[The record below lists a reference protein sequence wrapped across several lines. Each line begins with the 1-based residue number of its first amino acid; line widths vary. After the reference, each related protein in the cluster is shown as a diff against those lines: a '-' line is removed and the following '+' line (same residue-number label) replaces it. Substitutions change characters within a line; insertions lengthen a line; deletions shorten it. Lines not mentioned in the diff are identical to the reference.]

1 MWETV
6 FNVAMVVI
14 GVALLMLVSWA
25 VDREDKYDE
34 EQ

>member
-1 MWETV
+1 MWETIL
-6 FNVAMVVI
+6 NIGMVVI
-14 GVALLMLVSWA
+14 GMALVIFVSWA